1 METLVLS
8 TGYEPVARVSWQR
21 AINLLFLG
29 KVEVVEEYEDRL
41 VRSGTFAGKR
51 PSVIR
56 FLRAVRN
63 PKRAIKVS
71 RENGYP
77 RDHGEGQDGAA
88 QGNRQHATYG
98 HVDPA

>member
-8 TGYEPVARVSWQR
+8 TGYEPLARVSWQR

-41 VRSGTFAGKR
+41 VRSVTFAVKM

-63 PKRAIKVS
+63 RKRAIKFS
-71 RENGYP
+71 TAPSGSAGRTPPTITSSPEPRE
-77 RDHGEGQDGAA
+77 
-88 QGNRQHATYG
+88 ATPPG
-98 HVDPA
+98 KTS